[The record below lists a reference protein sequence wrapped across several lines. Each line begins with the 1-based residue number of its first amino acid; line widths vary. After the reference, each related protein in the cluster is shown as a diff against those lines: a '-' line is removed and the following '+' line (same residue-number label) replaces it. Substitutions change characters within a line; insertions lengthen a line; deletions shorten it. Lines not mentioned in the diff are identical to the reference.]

1 MRIVTLLTDFG
12 LTDPYVGEMK
22 AVLVRLAPGIT
33 VIDLTHGIAPG
44 AVREAAWVLRNAWDQ
59 FPAGT
64 CHVAVVDPGV
74 GSERRALVADAGG
87 HLFVG
92 PDNGVLH
99 PAWEMAGLSEIREIS
114 TRETE
119 HRRRGTTFDG
129 RDVFAPLAARLA
141 TGLSVSQ
148 VGREVHDPVTLPSF
162 APRPRGTGVWE
173 TEVVRVDRF
182 GNLVT
187 AADETFLR
195 EALGEEW
202 RALEVKLEGTW
213 LRGVRLGYEEVPR
226 GEALLTIGGAGALEI
241 SVNQGSARK
250 RFGLRAGDVV
260 RIEAPSE
267 SSR

>member
-1 MRIVTLLTDFG
+1 MRLVTLLTDFG
-12 LTDPYVGEMK
+12 LADPYVGEMK
-22 AVLVRLAPGIT
+22 AVLVRLAPGLT

-44 AVREAAWVLRNAWDQ
+44 AVREAAWVLRNAWSQ
-59 FPAGT
+59 FPPGT

-74 GSERRALVADAGG
+74 GSERRALAVDAGG

-92 PDNGVLH
+92 PDNGLLH
-99 PAWEMAGLSEIREIS
+99 PAWEAAGVVEIREIS

-129 RDVFAPLAARLA
+129 RDVFATVAARLA
-141 TGLSVSQ
+141 TGLSPAQ

-162 APRPRGTGVWE
+162 TPRAQGAGVWE
-173 TEVVRVDRF
+173 AEVVRVDRF

-187 AADETFLR
+187 AADESFLR
-195 EALGEEW
+195 EALGEDW
-202 RALEVKLEGTW
+202 RALEVLLGDTR

-226 GEALLTIGGAGALEI
+226 GEALLTIGGAGTLEVSI
-241 SVNQGSARK
+241 NQGSARK
-250 RFGLRAGDVV
+250 HFGLKAGDTV
-260 RIEAPSE
+260 RIEVPSE